1 VNQPVTDPPILPGRQ
16 QPVESLPGLDQEEDS
31 NFGRMLPPLPWLRL
45 GLLTCHIA
53 MGASSA
59 VCRRLKDED
68 NSFDDVL
75 GMQAALW
82 RLAEH
87 TGEFAIALQVMVG
100 YVMGVVVVDGGS
112 S

>member
-1 VNQPVTDPPILPGRQ
+1 
-16 QPVESLPGLDQEEDS
+16 
-31 NFGRMLPPLPWLRL
+31 
-45 GLLTCHIA
+45 

-68 NSFDDVL
+68 NSFGDVL
-75 GMQAALW
+75 GIQAALEC
-82 RLAEH
+82 LAEH